1 MLFWANQVQ
10 LRNSSLKNVQKMST
24 FNDIRIPQRLSLI
37 HAADVFNTFAF
48 LQRLQLRKNALLS
61 SWSTAQNLF
70 TQKDLQNVTT
80 CNDIRIFERVPNINV
95 ADVFETFANLQK
107 SQLRK
112 NALLNSSSI
121 AQNLFTEINLQ
132 KMTTFNDIKI
142 SERVANMD
150 AANFFNTFTI

>member
-1 MLFWANQVQ
+1 
-10 LRNSSLKNVQKMST
+10 MST
-24 FNDIRIPQRLSLI
+24 FNDIRIPQRVSLI

-48 LQRLQLRKNALLS
+48 LQKLQLRKNAFLS
-61 SWSTAQNLF
+61 SSTAQNLF
-70 TQKDLQNVTT
+70 TQKDLQNMTT
-80 CNDIRIFERVPNINV
+80 CNDIRISERVPNINV

>member
-1 MLFWANQVQ
+1 M
-10 LRNSSLKNVQKMST
+10 
-24 FNDIRIPQRLSLI
+24 
-37 HAADVFNTFAF
+37 
-48 LQRLQLRKNALLS
+48 
-61 SWSTAQNLF
+61 
-70 TQKDLQNVTT
+70 TT
-80 CNDIRIFERVPNINV
+80 CNDIRISERVPNINV

>member
-1 MLFWANQVQ
+1 M
-10 LRNSSLKNVQKMST
+10 
-24 FNDIRIPQRLSLI
+24 
-37 HAADVFNTFAF
+37 
-48 LQRLQLRKNALLS
+48 
-61 SWSTAQNLF
+61 
-70 TQKDLQNVTT
+70 TT
-80 CNDIRIFERVPNINV
+80 CNDIRISERVPNINV

-142 SERVANMD
+142 FERVANMD

>member
-1 MLFWANQVQ
+1 M
-10 LRNSSLKNVQKMST
+10 
-24 FNDIRIPQRLSLI
+24 
-37 HAADVFNTFAF
+37 
-48 LQRLQLRKNALLS
+48 
-61 SWSTAQNLF
+61 
-70 TQKDLQNVTT
+70 TT
-80 CNDIRIFERVPNINV
+80 CNDIRISERVPNINV
-95 ADVFETFANLQK
+95 ADVFETLANLQK

>member
-1 MLFWANQVQ
+1 M
-10 LRNSSLKNVQKMST
+10 
-24 FNDIRIPQRLSLI
+24 
-37 HAADVFNTFAF
+37 
-48 LQRLQLRKNALLS
+48 
-61 SWSTAQNLF
+61 
-70 TQKDLQNVTT
+70 TT
-80 CNDIRIFERVPNINV
+80 CNDIRISERVLNINV